1 MREETARSVSGLR
14 CSDATESPE
23 LFTCRSPAI
32 TTVLQSLNRLKV
44 PSVALY
50 VVGLPF
56 NGGFESLPLR
66 HSLMCQE
73 N

>member
-1 MREETARSVSGLR
+1 MREETARSVSGPR

-23 LFTCRSPAI
+23 LSTCRSPAI
-32 TTVLQSLNRLKV
+32 TTVLQCLNRLKA

-66 HSLMCQE
+66 QQV
-73 N
+73 